1 MLQHISIRVPQQVRV
16 NVGVVMTEIITSEM
30 EEIRRLI
37 VETVAK
43 RNALKT
49 EMAQWYEAHSKRF
62 PQTNEL
68 ITVDSTLSELD
79 SHYKRL
85 WDYHNSRSRAS

>member
-1 MLQHISIRVPQQVRV
+1 MRVRA
-16 NVGVVMTEIITSEM
+16 NAGVLMTEIITNEM
-30 EEIRRLI
+30 AEIRTLI

-43 RNALKT
+43 RNALKL
-49 EMAQWYEAHSKRF
+49 EMEHWYESNSKRF
-62 PQTNEL
+62 PNTNDL

>member
-1 MLQHISIRVPQQVRV
+1 MRVRV
-16 NVGVVMTEIITSEM
+16 NAGAHMTEIITSEM

-43 RNALKT
+43 RNTLKL
-49 EMAQWYEAHSKRF
+49 EMQHWYETNSQRF
-62 PQTNEL
+62 PNANEL

-85 WDYHNSRSRAS
+85 WDYHNGKSKAS

>member
-1 MLQHISIRVPQQVRV
+1 MHA
-16 NVGVVMTEIITSEM
+16 NAGAVMTEIITSEM
-30 EEIRRLI
+30 AEIRTLI
-37 VETVAK
+37 TETVAK
-43 RNALKT
+43 RNALKL
-49 EMAQWYEAHSKRF
+49 EMEHWYESNSKRF
-62 PQTNEL
+62 PNANEL

>member
-1 MLQHISIRVPQQVRV
+1 VHA
-16 NVGVVMTEIITSEM
+16 NADVVMTEIITSEM

-37 VETVAK
+37 VATVAK
-43 RNALKT
+43 RNALKI

-62 PQTNEL
+62 ERTNEL

-85 WDYHNSRSRAS
+85 WDYHNVKSIAS

>member
-1 MLQHISIRVPQQVRV
+1 MKE
-16 NVGVVMTEIITSEM
+16 NITAEM

-43 RNALKT
+43 RNALKLDM
-49 EMAQWYEAHSKRF
+49 EQWY
-62 PQTNEL
+62 QTNNEHYDQANEL
-68 ITVDSTLSELD
+68 ITVDSTLSQLD

-85 WDYHNSRSRAS
+85 WDYHNPRSNTRQGAKYE

>member
-1 MLQHISIRVPQQVRV
+1 MHV
-16 NVGVVMTEIITSEM
+16 NAGAAMTEIITSEM

-37 VETVAK
+37 VATVAK
-43 RNALKT
+43 RNTLKT

-62 PQTNEL
+62 ERTNEL

-85 WDYHNSRSRAS
+85 WDYHNGASRAS

>member
-1 MLQHISIRVPQQVRV
+1 
-16 NVGVVMTEIITSEM
+16 VGVPMTEIITSEM

-37 VETVAK
+37 VATVAK

-62 PQTNEL
+62 ARTNEL

-85 WDYHNSRSRAS
+85 WDYHNGTSRAS

>member
-1 MLQHISIRVPQQVRV
+1 MPVRA
-16 NVGVVMTEIITSEM
+16 NAGAVMIEIITSEM

-43 RNALKT
+43 RNALKLAMQ
-49 EMAQWYEAHSKRF
+49 EWYESNSGKRF
-62 PQTNEL
+62 EHSTEL

-85 WDYHNSRSRAS
+85 WDYHNGKIRAS

>member
-1 MLQHISIRVPQQVRV
+1 
-16 NVGVVMTEIITSEM
+16 MTEIITAEM
-30 EEIRRLI
+30 KEIRRMI

-43 RNALKT
+43 RNALKHAM
-49 EMAQWYEAHSKRF
+49 EQWYESNRSERF
-62 PQTNEL
+62 GQTSEL

-85 WDYHNSRSRAS
+85 WDYHNAKPTASSGEHYV

>member
-1 MLQHISIRVPQQVRV
+1 MRANAGVP
-16 NVGVVMTEIITSEM
+16 MTEVITSEM

-37 VETVAK
+37 AETVAK

-62 PQTNEL
+62 ERTNDL

-85 WDYHNSRSRAS
+85 WDYHNGRSRAS

>member
-1 MLQHISIRVPQQVRV
+1 MHA
-16 NVGVVMTEIITSEM
+16 NAGAAMTEIITSEM

-43 RNALKT
+43 RNTLKL
-49 EMAQWYEAHSKRF
+49 EMQHWYESNSKRF
-62 PQTNEL
+62 PNTNEL

-85 WDYHNSRSRAS
+85 WDYHNGKSKAS

>member
-1 MLQHISIRVPQQVRV
+1 MRA
-16 NVGVVMTEIITSEM
+16 NADAAMTEIITSEM

-62 PQTNEL
+62 ERANEL

-85 WDYHNSRSRAS
+85 WDYHNGASRAS

>member
-1 MLQHISIRVPQQVRV
+1 MHNVAKVRCK
-16 NVGVVMTEIITSEM
+16 GDGAPMTEIITSEM

-37 VETVAK
+37 AETAAK
-43 RNALKT
+43 RNSLKT

-62 PQTNEL
+62 ERTNEL

-85 WDYHNSRSRAS
+85 WDYHNTKSIAS

>member
-1 MLQHISIRVPQQVRV
+1 M
-16 NVGVVMTEIITSEM
+16 GVAMTEIITSEM

-62 PQTNEL
+62 EHTNEL

-85 WDYHNSRSRAS
+85 WDYHNAPSRAS

>member
-1 MLQHISIRVPQQVRV
+1 VHANADVA
-16 NVGVVMTEIITSEM
+16 MTEIITSEM

-37 VETVAK
+37 VATVAK
-43 RNALKT
+43 RNALKI

-62 PQTNEL
+62 ERTNEL

-85 WDYHNSRSRAS
+85 WDYHNVKSIAS

>member
-1 MLQHISIRVPQQVRV
+1 MQE
-16 NVGVVMTEIITSEM
+16 TITSEM
-30 EEIRRLI
+30 KEIRRLI

-43 RNALKT
+43 RNTLKT

-62 PQTNEL
+62 ERTNEL

-85 WDYHNSRSRAS
+85 WDYHNNTSRAS

>member
-1 MLQHISIRVPQQVRV
+1 MQ
-16 NVGVVMTEIITSEM
+16 EIITTEM

-43 RNALKT
+43 RNALKL
-49 EMAQWYEAHSKRF
+49 EMEHWYESNSKRF
-62 PQTNEL
+62 PNTNEL

-85 WDYHNSRSRAS
+85 WDYHNTKSKAS

>member
-1 MLQHISIRVPQQVRV
+1 LIQVPRREHA
-16 NVGVVMTEIITSEM
+16 NAGVPMTEIITSEM
-30 EEIRRLI
+30 GEIRRLI

-43 RNALKT
+43 RNTLKI
-49 EMAQWYEAHSKRF
+49 EMEKWYESNTGRF
-62 PQTNEL
+62 SRTNEL

-85 WDYHNSRSRAS
+85 WDYHNGSTRAS

>member
-1 MLQHISIRVPQQVRV
+1 MHA
-16 NVGVVMTEIITSEM
+16 NTGVLMAEIITSEM

-43 RNALKT
+43 RNALKI
-49 EMAQWYEAHSKRF
+49 EMAQWYETHSTRF
-62 PQTNEL
+62 TRSNEL

-85 WDYHNSRSRAS
+85 WDYHNGASRAS